1 MSLPASVVLPRQR
14 RTVGGTELP
23 RVDHRTVTARR
34 FRAIVDAFEQD
45 LGGGPLSIAD
55 QALVKQA
62 ANLVLATERLQAEIA
77 SGQPV
82 EADAL
87 VRVNSEARRAV
98 SALRART
105 AKNKPAPPSILDIA
119 AELAAETDGVEA

>member
-1 MSLPASVVLPRQR
+1 MAALVHCRPCACEAGGKPG
-14 RTVGGTELP
+14 VG
-23 RVDHRTVTARR
+23 HRT
-34 FRAIVDAFEQD
+34 
-45 LGGGPLSIAD
+45 
-55 QALVKQA
+55 
-62 ANLVLATERLQAEIA
+62 LQAEIA

-105 AKNKPAPPSILDIA
+105 ANSKPAPPSILDIA

>member
-45 LGGGPLSIAD
+45 LGGGPCPLPT
-55 QALVKQA
+55 V
-62 ANLVLATERLQAEIA
+62 RL
-77 SGQPV
+77 
-82 EADAL
+82 
-87 VRVNSEARRAV
+87 
-98 SALRART
+98 
-105 AKNKPAPPSILDIA
+105 
-119 AELAAETDGVEA
+119 